1 MTANFDP
8 GVYTQIQSTLISSF
22 TSLLSSVTTY
32 SQDLL
37 YLCASIEIVLFA
49 LLWAV
54 LGNNAFGRLL
64 FTVLKIGFLL
74 MVINEFTTWL
84 TLILKSF
91 EQIAQQTANASTAI
105 SLVDMPG
112 TIWQYGY
119 NSAIT

>member
-105 SLVDMPG
+105 RLVDMPG